1 MLGRKNKEEFSI
13 GIDIGTHT
21 SRVVAVRKNDENSL
35 PEIIAVAACESHGMR
50 SGYVT
55 HVSAAKETLDSL
67 CKQMKDQSGIE
78 IKKAFVSIGGISVTS
93 VIASGDTVISRADG
107 IISQID
113 IERSIEEAKKKID
126 LTNRE
131 ILHIIPINYKI
142 DGKDVLGRPLGMRG
156 SKVQTQVFFVIVLS
170 QHLTDLID
178 LFTKSGIE
186 IENIVASPIAAS
198 QIALTENQ
206 KQHGTMLANIGAE
219 TVSVIVY
226 DRGLPLSLQVFPIGG
241 SDFTKDIALG
251 LKIPIEEAEQIKM
264 GRLQGAHSERK
275 LSEIIEARLRDVFE
289 IIEKHLKKI
298 NRDALL
304 PAGIIIT
311 GGGSHIS
318 QIESL
323 ARSALRLPCRIGI
336 PEHLLQM
343 KPRIR
348 DVSWIVAYGLA
359 TYKKED
365 VNINSKSATN
375 HTSISKKIKS
385 FLHDLMP

>member
-1 MLGRKNKEEFSI
+1 MLGRKTKEEFSI

-21 SRVVAVRKNDENSL
+21 SRAVAVRKNEDSTL
-35 PEIIAVAACESHGMR
+35 PEIVAVAACESKGLR
-50 SGYVT
+50 NGYVT
-55 HVSAAKETLDSL
+55 HIGLAKETLENL
-67 CKQMKDQSGIE
+67 CNQMKEQSGIE
-78 IKKAFVSIGGISVTS
+78 VKKAKISIGGVSLTS
-93 VIASGDTVISRADG
+93 VIASGDTVVSRADG
-107 IISQID
+107 IINQID
-113 IERSIEEAKKKID
+113 IDRSIEEAKKKLD
-126 LTNRE
+126 LTNRD
-131 ILHIIPINYKI
+131 ILHVIPINYKI

-156 SKVQTQVFFVIVLS
+156 SKIQTQVFFVITLS

-178 LFTKSGIE
+178 IFTKCGIE
-186 IENIVASPIAAS
+186 VEDVVASPVAAS
-198 QIALTENQ
+198 KVALTDNQ

-226 DRGLPLSLQVFPIGG
+226 DKGIPLSLQVFPIGG

-323 ARSALRLPCRIGI
+323 ARSYLRLPCRIGI

-348 DVSWIVAYGLA
+348 DVSWIVSYGLA
-359 TYKKED
+359 TYVKES
-365 VNINSKSATN
+365 NENTLRSSHN
-375 HTSISKKIKS
+375 CGSLGKKIKS